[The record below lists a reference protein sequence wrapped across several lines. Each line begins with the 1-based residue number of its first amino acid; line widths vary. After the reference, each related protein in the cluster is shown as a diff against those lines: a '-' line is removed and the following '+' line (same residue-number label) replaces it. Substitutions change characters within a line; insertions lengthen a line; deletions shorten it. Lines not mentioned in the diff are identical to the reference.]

1 MKSGLRDP
9 ADRPLL
15 CLTLISYSDSEN
27 HPLVF

>member
-15 CLTLISYSDSEN
+15 CSTLIRYGVSEN